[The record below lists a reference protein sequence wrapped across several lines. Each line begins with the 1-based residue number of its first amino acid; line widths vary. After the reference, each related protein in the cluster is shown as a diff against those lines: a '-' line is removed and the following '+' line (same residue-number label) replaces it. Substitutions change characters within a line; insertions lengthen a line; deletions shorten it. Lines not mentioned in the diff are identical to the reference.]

1 MSLPTGSSSLS
12 VCPSCGAQIPHG
24 AVVCAACSTEV
35 TRVSNAA
42 IAETAFADPLSATS
56 VVTSFADGSKT
67 PRTVDASLA
76 ALWRKFG
83 PRYQITKLLGVG
95 GMGAVYQA
103 WDNELGEHVALKVIR
118 PDLADMGSEPERLF
132 KRELQLARQVTHK
145 NVIRIHDLGEVSGTK
160 YISMPFVEGADLAT
174 ILRERRTLPV
184 AEAIHLAKQVAAGL
198 SAAHEVGVVHRDLKP
213 ANILVSGDLAI
224 ITDFGVAYSLSG
236 GGPSEGGIV
245 GTLRYMAPEQAK
257 GLPVDHRADVYAFGL
272 IFHEMLSGAR
282 FNADNTTEI
291 LPGRRD
297 DALHDF
303 EPQFGW
309 PNGLNRVL
317 TRCLAVDP
325 MKRYG
330 SAAMLVDDLGTL
342 DQNGSIVARPSYLH
356 VPSSWPL
363 IGGRMVARGTAAATL
378 ALLIAVPVVGGTA
391 YFTSARLTRN
401 ALVQPDPKSVLIA
414 DFDNQTG
421 DDVFNQLI
429 ESALSVS
436 LEGASFIDSYSRP
449 DAHRLLGQ
457 VSKGQRLDVPNA
469 RGIAQREGIDIVV
482 GGSIRSEGS
491 RFRIDVEV
499 IDPVPGTV
507 LANRSVTADDRDEV
521 LGAIG
526 QVGAE
531 IRSALGDSTSQS
543 AIANGR
549 ETFTATSLEAA
560 SAYMQGQE
568 LVNNS
573 RYKES
578 IPLFQKAVELDP
590 QFGRAFAGWALASFY
605 NGDREKAE
613 ELYKTAFGL
622 TQRMSERERLRT
634 YGNYYLTVGKAYQEA
649 ITNYTKLVEAYPADR
664 VGFGNLA
671 VAYAYNLNF
680 PKALEAGRRA
690 LALYPASLK
699 YRSNVVWYALYS
711 SDFMTAATEAKRVIE
726 TDASYFQAYTP
737 LALSAIVTGSEP
749 GAPIYERMSA
759 TNSRGSSRAAI
770 GLADL
775 AMYEGRY
782 DDAIAALP
790 TAIAEDT
797 TVGDGAGAAAKYIAL
812 GEAHLAL
819 GARDRA
825 IAAAQQ
831 ALRAGSSETVRLA
844 AARMFVGARR
854 EPQALELATEL
865 SKQTQGYSRAYADI
879 VQAEVALARGHPA
892 VAGEALRT
900 AQKAADLWL
909 AHFLLGR
916 AYVETGGFPE
926 AIAEF
931 DVCVRRRG
939 EAAAIFLDDIPS
951 VRYLAEVP
959 YWHGRAQEGLGLS
972 AEAAANYQQFL
983 KTRAAAKN
991 DALMKD
997 ALARVA
1003 KLAP

>member
-1 MSLPTGSSSLS
+1 MSLPSGSSLPI
-12 VCPSCGAQIPHG
+12 CPSCGAQIPHG
-24 AVVCAACSTEV
+24 AIVCAACSTEV
-35 TRVSNAA
+35 TQATVGGNPY
-42 IAETAFADPLSATS
+42 TDPLSATA
-56 VVTSFADGSKT
+56 VVTSIGDSSQV
-67 PRTVDASLA
+67 PRAIDSSLA
-76 ALWRKFG
+76 SLWRKFG

-118 PDLADMGSEPERLF
+118 PDLADLGSEPERLF

-184 AEAIHLAKQVAAGL
+184 AEAINIAKQIAAGL
-198 SAAHEVGVVHRDLKP
+198 HAAHEVGVVHRDLKP
-213 ANILVSGDLAI
+213 ANILVSGELAI

-236 GGPSEGGIV
+236 AAPSEGAIV

-272 IFHEMLSGAR
+272 IFHEMLSGAP

-297 DALHDF
+297 DGLHDF

-309 PNGLNRVL
+309 PNGLNRIL

-325 MKRYG
+325 IKRYG

-342 DQNGSIVARPSYLH
+342 DENGSIVARPTYLH

-363 IGGRMVARGTAAATL
+363 IGGRMIARGTAAATI
-378 ALLIAVPVVGGTA
+378 ALLVAVPVVGGAA

-401 ALVQPDPKSVLIA
+401 ALVQPDPRSVLIA

-421 DDVFNQLI
+421 DDVFNQLV

-449 DAHRLLGQ
+449 EAHKLLAQ

-482 GGSIRSEGS
+482 GGKIQSEGS
-491 RFRIDVEV
+491 RFRIDVDV

-507 LANRSVTADDRDEV
+507 LVSRSVTADGRDEV

-531 IRSALGDSTSQS
+531 IRTALGDTTSQS
-543 AIANGR
+543 AVANGQ
-549 ETFTATSLEAA
+549 ETFTAASLEAA

-568 LVNNS
+568 LLNAS

-578 IPLFQKAVELDP
+578 IPLFDRATQLDP
-590 QFGRAFAGWALASFY
+590 QFGRAFAGWALSSFY
-605 NGDREKAE
+605 IGDREKAE
-613 ELYKTAFGL
+613 ALYKTAFAL

-634 YGNYYLTVGKAYQEA
+634 YGNYYLTVGRAYQEA

-671 VAYAYNLNF
+671 VAYSYTLNF

-699 YRSNVVWYALYS
+699 YRSNVAWYALYS
-711 SDFMTAATEAKRVIE
+711 SDFAAAAAEAKRVIE

-737 LALSAIVTGSEP
+737 LALSAIVTASEP
-749 GAPIYERMSA
+749 VGPIYERMAA
-759 TNSRGSSRAAI
+759 TDSRGSSRAAI

-775 AMYEGRY
+775 AMYQGRY
-782 DDAIAALP
+782 ADALSRLP
-790 TAIAEDT
+790 AAIAEDMT
-797 TVGDGAGAAAKYIAL
+797 SGDGAGAAAKYIAL
-812 GEAHLAL
+812 GEAQLAE

-825 IAAAQQ
+825 IAAAEQ
-831 ALRAGSSETVRLA
+831 ALRASTGETVRVS
-844 AARMFVGARR
+844 AARIFIGARR
-854 EPQALELATEL
+854 EARALEVAKEL
-865 SKQTQGYSRAYADI
+865 SQQTQGYSRAYADI
-879 VQAEVALARGHPA
+879 VQGDAALARGKPA
-892 VAGEALRT
+892 DAVEALRG

-909 AHFLLGR
+909 VHFLLGQ
-916 AYVETGGFPE
+916 AYVEAGRFPE

-939 EAAAIFLDDIPS
+939 EAMAIFLDDIPS
-951 VRYLAEVP
+951 ARYLATVP

-972 AEAAANYQQFL
+972 EQAATNYQQFI
-983 KTRAAAKN
+983 KIREAAKN
-991 DALMKD
+991 DALVKD
-997 ALARVA
+997 ARTRVA